1 MCNYMLFIE
10 TWLKIKDT
18 ERFKSKMRENI
29 YKNTK
34 LKKADITTLV
44 SKIYLKIKNIVKHT
58 VPNLMI
64 NWWYKSK
71 YTRIL

>member
-1 MCNYMLFIE
+1 MLFIE

-44 SKIYLKIKNIVKHT
+44 
-58 VPNLMI
+58 
-64 NWWYKSK
+64 
-71 YTRIL
+71 

>member
-64 NWWYKSK
+64 N
-71 YTRIL
+71 

>member
-18 ERFKSKMRENI
+18 ERLKSKMSENI

-34 LKKADITTLV
+34 LKKADIAILV
-44 SKIYLKIKNIVKHT
+44 
-58 VPNLMI
+58 
-64 NWWYKSK
+64 
-71 YTRIL
+71 